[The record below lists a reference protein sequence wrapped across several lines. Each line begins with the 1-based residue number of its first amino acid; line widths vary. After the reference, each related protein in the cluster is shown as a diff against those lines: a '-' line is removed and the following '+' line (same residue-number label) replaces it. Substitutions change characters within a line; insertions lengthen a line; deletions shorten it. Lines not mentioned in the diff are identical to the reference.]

1 MNPTFFMVRRISGST
16 GGARLETPLESEQH
30 LSPTQGPTGC
40 AQGPTLRVVLRVPPL
55 LSPSPGS
62 ILSWFETSLER
73 TSSVFYPNKGR
84 ARAAALS
91 TGVLRGREEGKG
103 DSTQAEQSQDPTGTS
118 PPARGRWDHTPPSS
132 HLPGHC
138 GQLIWHLPGQ
148 ESKKEQTLP
157 EAAFPCFSHVIF
169 PGEAG
174 NYRGA
179 GAELAAGQSESSAS
193 LVSGTGMSDS
203 GTRSWFQSR
212 CGSVST
218 MQGRAK
224 SVSRE

>member
-1 MNPTFFMVRRISGST
+1 M
-16 GGARLETPLESEQH
+16 
-30 LSPTQGPTGC
+30 
-40 AQGPTLRVVLRVPPL
+40 
-55 LSPSPGS
+55 
-62 ILSWFETSLER
+62 
-73 TSSVFYPNKGR
+73 
-84 ARAAALS
+84 S
-91 TGVLRGREEGKG
+91 TGVLRGRKREKG
-103 DSTQAEQSQDPTGTS
+103 DSTQAEQSQDPTGIS
-118 PPARGRWDHTPPSS
+118 PPARGRSDHVPPSS
-132 HLPGHC
+132 HLPGHR
-138 GQLIWHLPGQ
+138 GELIWQ
-148 ESKKEQTLP
+148 ASRKEWTLP
-157 EAAFPCFSHVIF
+157 EPAFPCFSHVISA
-169 PGEAG
+169 GEAG